1 MQSHEIRSRF
11 LKFFEKRGHVI
22 IPSAPLVPENDPTVL
37 FNTAG
42 MQPLVPYLMGTKHP
56 AGTRLADSQK
66 CVRTGDIDEIGDN
79 THLTFFEMLGNWS
92 LGDYFKEDAIKWSY
106 EFLTSKTEGL
116 GLDPARLYVTVFEGD
131 KNSAKDTEAFEIWK
145 KVGVPENRIYFK
157 GADSNWWPAVKNGK
171 DSWTG
176 PTGPCS
182 EMFYDVTEKGLGDMT
197 VEEYN
202 QADEKQQVVEVW
214 NDVFME
220 FEKKEGKILGKLSQK
235 NVDTGAGLE
244 RLCMVLQRLADQ
256 KVTSVFDTDLF
267 DSILGKINE
276 FSTADDAR
284 AKRIVADHIR
294 TAVFLIS
301 DGVLPSNTD
310 QGYVLRRILR
320 RAVRFA
326 DVLGMKH
333 GSLFLLAGVV
343 IDKFGPVYG
352 NLIEKAEYI
361 KKEVDVEEV
370 RFRKTL
376 KDGLKILDE
385 HVKIKSGD
393 VTTQEQR
400 TELSKQPYKKVLL
413 AEQVFKLITSS
424 GFPKELVVEE
434 VVSRG
439 IVVDDWDEVNHLLE
453 AHKTLS
459 RAGAEKKFKG
469 GLADTDEMSLKYH
482 TATHLL
488 HQALRDVLGTHVQQK
503 GSNITAERLRFDF
516 AHTAKMTD
524 EEKKKV
530 EDIVNEKISAGLPM
544 QVVELDKTEAE
555 KVGALHFFG
564 DKYGDKVT
572 VYFIGDSVVTAY
584 SKEFCGGPHVKNT
597 KELAGPAGAW
607 KFKISKEEAV
617 SAGVRRIK
625 AVLQ

>member
-1 MQSHEIRSRF
+1 MRSDEIRSRF
-11 LKFFEKRGHVI
+11 LKFFEKRGHAI
-22 IPSAPLVPENDPTVL
+22 IPAAPLVPENDPSVL

-42 MQPLVPYLMGTKHP
+42 MQPLVPYLMGGKHP

-66 CVRTGDIDEIGDN
+66 CVRTIDIDEVGDS
-79 THLTFFEMLGNWS
+79 THCTFFEMLGNWS
-92 LGDYFKEDAIKWSY
+92 LGDYFKEDAIRWSY
-106 EFLTSKTEGL
+106 EFLTNKTEGL
-116 GLDPARLYVTVFEGD
+116 GLDPTRLYVTVFAGD
-131 KNSAKDTEAFEIWK
+131 ENAEKDTEAFDIWK

-202 QADEKQQVVEVW
+202 QADAKQQVVEVW

-220 FEKKEGKILGKLSQK
+220 FEKKEGKIVGKLAQK

-244 RLCMVLQRLADQ
+244 RLCMVLQKTD
-256 KVTSVFDTDLF
+256 SVFDTDLF
-267 DSILGKINE
+267 DTILGKVNE
-276 FSTADDAR
+276 FSISDDVR
-284 AKRIVADHIR
+284 VKRIVADHIR
-294 TAVFLIS
+294 TAVFLIG

-333 GSLFLLAGVV
+333 GSLFWLAGAV
-343 IDKFGPVYG
+343 IEKFGPVYG
-352 NLIEKAEYI
+352 NLSEKAEYI
-361 KKEVDVEEV
+361 KKEVDTEEQK
-370 RFRKTL
+370 FRKTL
-376 KDGLKILDE
+376 EQGLKE
-385 HVKIKSGD
+385 FNN
-393 VTTQEQR
+393 VTTVQ
-400 TELSKQPYKKVLL
+400 LNKQPFLKMLDPQ
-413 AEQVFKLITSS
+413 AVFRLYTSY
-424 GFPKELVVEE
+424 GFPFELIVEIAKE
-434 VVSRG
+434 RG
-439 IVVDDWDEVNHLLE
+439 FDVDDLAFRRDME
-453 AHKTLS
+453 AHQSLS

-524 EEKKKV
+524 DEKKKV

-544 QVVELDKTEAE
+544 QVVELDKSEAE

-564 DKYGDKVT
+564 DKYGEKVT
-572 VYFIGDSVVTAY
+572 VYFIGDSVQTAY

-597 KELAGPAGAW
+597 LELAGPEGKW
-607 KFKISKEEAV
+607 KFKIAKEEAV

-625 AVLQ
+625 AVLV